1 LGTSYF
7 VLVNILVIGSGGRE
21 HALSWKLSQSSKV
34 ETVFTAPGNGGTEN
48 NIPIDVN
55 DLDGLAEFAQKNN
68 CFTVVGPEDPLAA
81 GIVDKFNELDLK
93 VFGPS
98 QAAAQ
103 LESSKIWAKN
113 FMKRNN
119 IPTARFEIFD
129 DPQKAEE
136 HVKSIDY
143 NVVVKADGLAA
154 GKGVI
159 VCNSDD
165 EAISA
170 IQTILVKKTFGDAGN
185 KIIIEERIDGI
196 EASYIALSDGNIAL
210 PMASSQDHK
219 RIFDDDKGPNTGGM
233 GAYSPTPIVTDI
245 LAKKIQEEVIEK
257 TIHAMKNEGIS
268 FKGFLYAGIMIKDDV
283 PYVLEYN
290 VRMGDPECQ
299 PITMRM
305 NFDLYDYFVAS
316 VDGTLSSMP
325 SLSWKDQFAVCVV
338 LASNGYPGS
347 YPTNDEITGFD
358 SISNDT
364 NVFHAGTKKS
374 DGKIFSNGG
383 RVLGVTSLGDSLAS
397 AISSAYSAIEK
408 IVWSSKYCRKDIGKK
423 GLSYFWVWNIL
434 SSVIIQFMFMSCSD
448 FGIFL
453 IICFSNTS
461 EIVIVSFF
469 AKNLS

>member
-1 LGTSYF
+1 
-7 VLVNILVIGSGGRE
+7 LVNVLVIGSGGRE

-48 NIPIDVN
+48 NIPLDVN
-55 DLDGLAEFAQKNN
+55 DLDGLAKFAQENN

-81 GIVDKFNELDLK
+81 GIVDKFNQLNLK

-98 QAAAQ
+98 KEAAQ

-129 DPQKAEE
+129 DPQKAEKYVE
-136 HVKSIDY
+136 SLDY

-159 VCNSDD
+159 VCNSTD

-196 EASYIALSDGNIAL
+196 EASYIALSDGNVAL

-219 RIFDDDKGPNTGGM
+219 RVFDDDKGPNTGGM
-233 GAYSPTPIVTDI
+233 GAYSPTPVITDV
-245 LAKKIQEEVIEK
+245 LAKKIQEDVIEK
-257 TIHAMKNEGIS
+257 TIHAMKNEGIP
-268 FKGFLYAGIMIKDDV
+268 FTGFLYAGIMLKDGT

-316 VDGTLSSMP
+316 VEGTLSSMP
-325 SLSWKDQFAVCVV
+325 LLSWKDQYAVCVV
-338 LASNGYPGS
+338 LASDGYPGS
-347 YPTNDEITGFD
+347 YSTNDEITGFD
-358 SISNDT
+358 SVSNDT
-364 NVFHAGTKKS
+364 HVFHAGTKKS
-374 DGKIFSNGG
+374 DGKILSNGG
-383 RVLGVTSLGDSLAS
+383 RVLGVTSLGDSLES
-397 AISSAYSAIEK
+397 AISNVYSDTEK
-408 IVWSSKYCRKDIGKK
+408 IIWSKKYHRNDIGKK
-423 GLSYFWVWNIL
+423 GLSYF
-434 SSVIIQFMFMSCSD
+434 
-448 FGIFL
+448 
-453 IICFSNTS
+453 
-461 EIVIVSFF
+461 
-469 AKNLS
+469 

>member
-1 LGTSYF
+1 
-7 VLVNILVIGSGGRE
+7 LVNVLVIGSGGRE

-34 ETVFTAPGNGGTEN
+34 GTVFTAPGNGGTEN
-48 NIPIDVN
+48 NIPLDVN
-55 DLDGLAEFAQKNN
+55 DLDGLAKFAQENN

-81 GIVDKFNELDLK
+81 GIVDKFNQLNLK

-98 QAAAQ
+98 KEAAQ

-129 DPQKAEE
+129 DPQKAEKYVE
-136 HVKSIDY
+136 SLDY

-159 VCNSDD
+159 VCNSTD

-196 EASYIALSDGNIAL
+196 EASYIALSDGNVAL

-219 RIFDDDKGPNTGGM
+219 RVFDDDKGPNTGGM
-233 GAYSPTPIVTDI
+233 GAYSPTPVITDV
-245 LAKKIQEEVIEK
+245 LAKKIQEDVIEK
-257 TIHAMKNEGIS
+257 TIHAMKNEGIL
-268 FKGFLYAGIMIKDDV
+268 FTGFLYAGIMLKDGT

-316 VDGTLSSMP
+316 VEGTLSSMP
-325 SLSWKDQFAVCVV
+325 LLSWKDQYAVCVV
-338 LASNGYPGS
+338 LASDGYPGS
-347 YPTNDEITGFD
+347 YSTNDEITGFD
-358 SISNDT
+358 SVSNDT
-364 NVFHAGTKKS
+364 HVFHAGTKKS
-374 DGKIFSNGG
+374 DGKILSNGG
-383 RVLGVTSLGDSLAS
+383 RVLGVTSLGDSLES
-397 AISSAYSAIEK
+397 AISNVYSDTEK
-408 IVWSSKYCRKDIGKK
+408 IIWSKKYHRNDIGKK
-423 GLSYFWVWNIL
+423 GLSYF
-434 SSVIIQFMFMSCSD
+434 
-448 FGIFL
+448 
-453 IICFSNTS
+453 
-461 EIVIVSFF
+461 
-469 AKNLS
+469 